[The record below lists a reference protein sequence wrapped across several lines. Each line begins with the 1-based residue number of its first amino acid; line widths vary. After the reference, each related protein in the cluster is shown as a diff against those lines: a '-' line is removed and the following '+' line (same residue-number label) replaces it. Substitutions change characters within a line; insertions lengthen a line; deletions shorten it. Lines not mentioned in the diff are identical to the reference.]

1 MPPNALVLAT
11 QVTAATVFPDRARV
25 TRTGRT
31 SLEVGVQRLE
41 VTTLPLVLLPD
52 SVRASGRGTARAK
65 LVGVSTRR
73 EHFVET
79 PAEAVRDLEQ
89 QILAAEDADN
99 DLLAQIAVVEK
110 EQRYLEGLA
119 GQSEMFARGLALRN
133 RTPEEQGAIFDFVSQ
148 RSRALQAEQLA
159 FNRQRRDL
167 AKALDRLRRELK
179 AVQSARPRQRY
190 IAVVEVDVVAAGD
203 FELEL
208 TYVVTGASW
217 QPLYDL
223 RLTDSGLD
231 LTYLGQVAQN
241 TGEDWPG
248 VKLALSTARPSLT
261 LVIPELQPW
270 YLRPRPPLR
279 EVARAKRNAP
289 MQALMA
295 APFPATSPAP
305 TARQAAGA
313 GPEPQPVEEML
324 ADEAVVSES
333 GASLTY
339 ALAGVADV
347 PGNNEPRK
355 VTVATLRLQPDL
367 TYITAPKLEAVCYRR
382 AEIKNTST
390 YSFLPGPA
398 QLFEGEEYLG
408 ATALEFVAPGQ
419 TFALALGADERL
431 RVERELVARD
441 VDKAFII
448 GDRRRVRYA
457 FTITLENLRE
467 TPQSVVVL
475 DQLPVAQ
482 DEQIR
487 VKLDSADPNPTEQS
501 ELNTLEW
508 KLVLDKGAKR
518 VLRFDFNVEH
528 PRTMDVIG
536 LH

>member
-1 MPPNALVLAT
+1 MPTIALAT

-31 SLEVGVQRLE
+31 PLAVGLQRLE
-41 VTTLPLVLLPD
+41 VDTLPLVLLPD
-52 SVRASGRGTARAK
+52 SVRAAGRGTAHAK
-65 LVGVSTRR
+65 LLGVSTRL
-73 EHFVET
+73 EHYVET

-89 QILAAEDADN
+89 QIQTAEDADN
-99 DLLAQIAVVEK
+99 DLLGQIGVVEK

-119 GQSEMFARGLALRN
+119 AQSEVFARGLALRN

-148 RSRALQAEQLA
+148 RSRALQTEQLA
-159 FNRQRRDL
+159 LNRQRRDL
-167 AKALDRLRRELK
+167 AKTLDRLRRELK

-190 IAVVEVDVVAAGD
+190 VAVVELDVAAEGD

-223 RLTDSGLD
+223 RLTDAGLD

-241 TGEDWPG
+241 TGENWPG
-248 VKLALSTARPSLT
+248 VALTLSTARPSLT
-261 LVIPELQPW
+261 LVIPELAPW
-270 YLRPRPPLR
+270 YIRPRPPMMP
-279 EVARAKRNAP
+279 VTRAKRGGAMQP
-289 MQALMA
+289 MMA
-295 APFPATSPAP
+295 AAMPAP
-305 TARQAAGA
+305 ASFARDAAA
-313 GPEPQPVEEML
+313 AEPQPVEEMY

-339 ALAGVADV
+339 ALAGAADV

-355 VTVATLRLQPDL
+355 VTVAMLHLQPDL

-382 AEIKNTST
+382 AEVKNTSAF
-390 YSFLPGPA
+390 SLLPGPA

-408 ATALEFVAPGQ
+408 ATALDFVAPGQ
-419 TFALALGADERL
+419 TFELALGADERL

-448 GDRRRVRYA
+448 GDRRRVKYA
-457 FTITLENLRE
+457 YTIALENLRD
-467 TPQSVVVL
+467 TPQAVVVL

-482 DEQIR
+482 DEQIK
-487 VKLDSADPNPTEQS
+487 VKLEAADPKPTEQS
-501 ELNTLEW
+501 ELNILEW
-508 KLVLDKGAKR
+508 KLTLDRGAKR
-518 VLRFDFNVEH
+518 VVRFDFNVEH
-528 PRTMDVIG
+528 PRAMDVMG
-536 LH
+536 LI